1 MSDNIRRFPRPT
13 ANRRRL
19 DLNAG
24 VVRCEVS
31 SRWLQFPD
39 TATAFSDGTLMS
51 IDVMTLGEDDQPR
64 KLCELVL
71 SKEDLIAMLDRV
83 QVKSP
88 SE

>member
-1 MSDNIRRFPRPT
+1 MNDNIRRFPRPT
-13 ANRRRL
+13 ANRKRL
-19 DLNAG
+19 DLNTG
-24 VVRCEVS
+24 MVRCEVS

-39 TATAFSDGTLMS
+39 TATAFTSGTLMC

-83 QVKSP
+83 PVKST